1 MKPKSSNAFLSN
13 QDCYD
18 GSRPEEELSKDQ
30 KTAKLAEVP
39 SLLEMCSH
47 VFYLGS
53 YFVGPQFTMTK
64 FRGFIQRN
72 IEDGGKKKM
81 NQTIISISKAFPSLF
96 SKIIEC
102 YKTSRFSLSQKS
114 KRFF

>member
-1 MKPKSSNAFLSN
+1 MNDTYVNLQMFFFLSN

-72 IEDGGKKKM
+72 IEDGGKTK
-81 NQTIISISKAFPSLF
+81 
-96 SKIIEC
+96 
-102 YKTSRFSLSQKS
+102 
-114 KRFF
+114 